1 MSETTSARHPGETR
15 PEGAACER
23 LDLDIEGMTCAA
35 CAARIERGLAK
46 LEGVTEAGV
55 NFAAER
61 ASVVFDPSLTSRDA
75 FAQRIAELGYA
86 VPDDT
91 GTLIEPGLAASGDD
105 DEIADARR
113 RMAVAVALSV
123 PLVAMAMIPP
133 LMFPGWQWASFVL
146 ATPVVFWAGWPF
158 HARAVRTLRH
168 GGLTMDSLISLGT
181 VTAYAWSVVALLVL
195 GAAEGMGMG
204 EEGAYVYFEVAGAII
219 ALILVGRYLEAKAK
233 SRSSAALR
241 RLLELG
247 ATVARLESGEEV
259 PAESLTPGDRFVV
272 RPGERIA
279 TDGRVVGGAS
289 AVDVSMLTGEPVPT
303 EVGVGDEVYGAT
315 VNTSGRLVVEATG
328 VGSDTVLA
336 QIVRLVEQA
345 QSGKAPIQRL
355 ADRVSAVFVPIVMVV
370 ALLTL
375 VGWLIVGQPAGAAV
389 SAAVAVLIIACPC
402 ALGLATPIAVMV
414 GTGRGAQLGIV
425 IRGPEVLEETRRV
438 DRVVLD
444 KTGTLTQGRMRLEEV
459 LGADGTDLERWLRLA
474 AAAED
479 ASEHP
484 VAVAI
489 ASGVAARGASFVA
502 PTSFENLPGVGVRAT
517 VEGQQVLVGRP
528 ALFGTVPTELAAAVE
543 RAAGEG
549 RTVVLAGDPDRAEVA
564 FIVADTTKA
573 EAAEAVVLLH
583 ELGAGTVLVTGD
595 RREAAE
601 SVAREVGI
609 DEVVAGVLPDEK
621 VEVVRRLQAAGHRV
635 AVVGDGVNDAPALAS
650 ADLGIAIGTGT
661 DIAMEASD
669 LTLVSG
675 DPRGAADAIALSRR
689 TLRTIKGNLFWAFFY
704 NTAAIP
710 LAAVG
715 LLNPIVAA
723 AAMAFSSVFVV
734 SNSLRLRRFTGA
746 RAIG

>member
-1 MSETTSARHPGETR
+1 
-15 PEGAACER
+15 
-23 LDLDIEGMTCAA
+23 
-35 CAARIERGLAK
+35 
-46 LEGVTEAGV
+46 
-55 NFAAER
+55 
-61 ASVVFDPSLTSRDA
+61 
-75 FAQRIAELGYA
+75 
-86 VPDDT
+86 
-91 GTLIEPGLAASGDD
+91 
-105 DEIADARR
+105 
-113 RMAVAVALSV
+113 
-123 PLVAMAMIPP
+123 
-133 LMFPGWQWASFVL
+133 
-146 ATPVVFWAGWPF
+146 
-158 HARAVRTLRH
+158 
-168 GGLTMDSLISLGT
+168 
-181 VTAYAWSVVALLVL
+181 
-195 GAAEGMGMG
+195 
-204 EEGAYVYFEVAGAII
+204 
-219 ALILVGRYLEAKAK
+219 
-233 SRSSAALR
+233 
-241 RLLELG
+241 
-247 ATVARLESGEEV
+247 
-259 PAESLTPGDRFVV
+259 
-272 RPGERIA
+272 
-279 TDGRVVGGAS
+279 
-289 AVDVSMLTGEPVPT
+289 MLTGEPVPT